1 MRESKLAQR
10 ERAIRRGLEFIYSI
24 ACDSDYFADY
34 GSDLVS
40 CFYFISATS
49 QDSQLRTLARRMGRE
64 RARRWRQN
72 NPALPK
78 KVDADIIADFA
89 HGSYAAARLG
99 IRDEALKKEMQ
110 RAATRFSPQDYLWFD
125 PSVEPPP
132 TDVPEVCDCG
142 WYNLRGRKTC
152 RRCRRRLKWTSRY
165 WVFMDA
171 LVKTYTGERYG
182 VTIGASFASVIKWLP
197 SMRPY
202 DTHGQEDDDP
212 EFYEKIYAITHVI
225 YTLNDYSLYRLSPR
239 WLSAEYEYLKA
250 GLRRSLEV
258 DDPEMLG
265 EIMDSLR
272 AFGMTSRHPLIREGI
287 EYLMSRQNAD
297 GSWGDL
303 ETENIY
309 QRYHPT
315 WTAMD
320 GLREYRWRGE
330 RLSFPKLRV
339 LL

>member
-1 MRESKLAQR
+1 MRESRLAQR
-10 ERAIRRGLEFIYSI
+10 ERAIRKGLDFIYRV
-24 ACDSDYFADY
+24 ACDSRYFADY

-49 QDSQLRTLARRMGRE
+49 QDAQLRRLARRMGRE
-64 RARRWRQN
+64 RAEEWRRN
-72 NPALPK
+72 YPALPK
-78 KVDADIIADFA
+78 KVDADVITDFA
-89 HGSYAAARLG
+89 HGSYAAHRLG
-99 IRDEALKKEMQ
+99 RRDEALKREMR
-110 RAATRFSPQDYLWFD
+110 RAAVRFSPQDYLWFD

-132 TDVPEVCDCG
+132 SDVPEVCECG
-142 WYNLRGRKTC
+142 VYNQRGRKTC
-152 RRCRRRLKWTSRY
+152 RRCRRRLKMTSRY
-165 WVFMDA
+165 WVYMDA
-171 LVKTYTGERYG
+171 LVKSYTGERYG
-182 VTIGASFASVIKWLP
+182 VTIGAPFASVIKWLP

-202 DTHGQEDDDP
+202 HTKEQKDDP
-212 EFYEKIYAITHVI
+212 EFYEKIYAITHVV

-239 WLSAEYEYLKA
+239 WLPEEYEYLKA
-250 GLRRSLEV
+250 GLRQALAT

-272 AFGMTSRHPLIREGI
+272 AFGMTSRHPLIREGM
-287 EYLMSRQNAD
+287 EYLMARQNAD

-330 RLSFPKLRV
+330 RLSFPKLQR